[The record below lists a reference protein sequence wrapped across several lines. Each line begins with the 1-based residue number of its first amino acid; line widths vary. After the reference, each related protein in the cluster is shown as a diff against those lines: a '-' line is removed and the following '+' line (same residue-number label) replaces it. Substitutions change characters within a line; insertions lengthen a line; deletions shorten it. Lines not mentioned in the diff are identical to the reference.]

1 MATQWTPEHMRSVF
15 ESVKNWG
22 RWGEDDEAGAQ
33 GLIQTAGPTNPP
45 GAHSRPPPPPAEPN
59 APRARSCVG
68 L

>member
-33 GLIQTAGPTNPP
+33 GLIQTNR
-45 GAHSRPPPPPAEPN
+45 RPNQSTRCPFTAS
-59 APRARSCVG
+59 AASC
-68 L
+68 